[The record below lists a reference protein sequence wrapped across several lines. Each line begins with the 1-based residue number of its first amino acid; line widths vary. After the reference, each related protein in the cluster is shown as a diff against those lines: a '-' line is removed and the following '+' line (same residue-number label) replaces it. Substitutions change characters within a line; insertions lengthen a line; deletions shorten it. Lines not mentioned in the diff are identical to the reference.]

1 MNSTLHHRGYD
12 GSVEYS
18 AEDKMLH
25 GRVVG
30 VRDMISFGGQ
40 SVRELE
46 TNFRNAIDEYLEF
59 CEKRGKKPDK
69 PFKGSLSVRLRDGLH
84 TKAALFAE
92 RNDVRINTVINDALD
107 EYLAKSRC

>member
-1 MNSTLHHRGYD
+1 MSTTLQHHGYD

-30 VRDMISFGGQ
+30 IRDMISFGGK

-46 TNFRNAIDEYLEF
+46 KNFRDAVDEYLEF
-59 CEKRGKKPDK
+59 CKKRGKTPNK

-84 TKAALFAE
+84 TKAAIFAE
-92 RNDVRINTVINDALD
+92 KNDVKINTVINDALD
-107 EYLAKSRC
+107 EYLAKSA

>member
-1 MNSTLHHRGYD
+1 MSTTLQHRSYD

-30 VRDMISFGGQ
+30 IRDMISFGGK
-40 SVRELE
+40 SVSELE
-46 TNFRNAIDEYLEF
+46 KNFRDAVDEYLEF
-59 CEKRGKKPDK
+59 CKKRSRTPNK

-84 TKAALFAE
+84 TKAAIFAE
-92 RNDVRINTVINDALD
+92 KNDVKINTVINDALD
-107 EYLAKSRC
+107 EYLAKSA

>member
-1 MNSTLHHRGYD
+1 MTNQTLQHRGYD

-30 VRDMISFGGQ
+30 IRDMISFGGK

-46 TNFRNAIDEYLEF
+46 KNFRDAVDEYLEF
-59 CEKRGKKPDK
+59 CKKRGKTPNK

-84 TKAALFAE
+84 TKAAIFAE
-92 RNDVRINTVINDALD
+92 KNDVKINTVINDALD
-107 EYLAKSRC
+107 EYLAKSA

>member
-1 MNSTLHHRGYD
+1 MINQTLQHHGYD

-30 VRDMISFGGQ
+30 IRDMISFGGK

-46 TNFRNAIDEYLEF
+46 KNFRNAVDEYLEF
-59 CEKRGKKPDK
+59 CKKKGKTPNK

-84 TKAALFAE
+84 TKAAIFAE
-92 RNDVRINTVINDALD
+92 KNDVKINTVINDALD
-107 EYLAKSRC
+107 EYLAKSA

>member
-1 MNSTLHHRGYD
+1 MSTTFQHRGYD

-30 VRDMISFGGQ
+30 IRDMISFGGK

-46 TNFRNAIDEYLEF
+46 KNFRDAVDEYLEF
-59 CEKRGKKPDK
+59 CKKKGKAPNK

-84 TKAALFAE
+84 TKAAIFAE
-92 RNDVRINTVINDALD
+92 KNDVKINTVINDALD
-107 EYLAKSRC
+107 EYLTKAT

>member
-1 MNSTLHHRGYD
+1 MSTTLQHRGYD

-18 AEDKMLH
+18 AENKMLH

-30 VRDMISFGGQ
+30 IRDMISFGGK

-46 TNFRNAIDEYLEF
+46 KNFCEAVDEYLEF
-59 CEKRGKKPDK
+59 CKKRGKVPNK

-84 TKAALFAE
+84 TKAAIFAE
-92 RNDVRINTVINDALD
+92 KNDKKINTVINDALD
-107 EYLAKSRC
+107 EYLAKSA

>member
-1 MNSTLHHRGYD
+1 MSTTLQHLGYD

-30 VRDMISFGGQ
+30 IRDMISFGGK

-46 TNFRNAIDEYLEF
+46 KNFREAVEEYIEF
-59 CEKRGKKPDK
+59 CKKRGKAPDK
-69 PFKGSLSVRLRDGLH
+69 PFKGSLNVRLREGLH
-84 TKAALFAE
+84 SKVAIFAE
-92 RNDVRINTVINDALD
+92 KNDVKINTVINDALD
-107 EYLAKSRC
+107 AYLTK

>member
-1 MNSTLHHRGYD
+1 MSTTLQHRGYD

-25 GRVVG
+25 GRIVG
-30 VRDMISFGGQ
+30 IRDMVSFGGT

-46 TNFRNAIDEYLEF
+46 KNFRDAVEEYLDF
-59 CEKRGKKPDK
+59 CKKRGKTPNK

-84 TKAALFAE
+84 TKAAIFAE
-92 RNDVRINTVINDALD
+92 KNDVKLNTVINDALD
-107 EYLAKSRC
+107 EYLAKSS

>member
-30 VRDMISFGGQ
+30 IHDMISFGGQ

>member
-1 MNSTLHHRGYD
+1 MSTTLQHHGYD

-30 VRDMISFGGQ
+30 IRDMISFGGK

-46 TNFRNAIDEYLEF
+46 KNFRDAVDEYLEF
-59 CEKRGKKPDK
+59 CKKQGKTPNK

-84 TKAALFAE
+84 TKAAIFAE
-92 RNDVRINTVINDALD
+92 KNDVKINTVINDALD
-107 EYLAKSRC
+107 EYLAKSA

>member
-1 MNSTLHHRGYD
+1 MSTTLQHRGYN

-30 VRDMISFGGQ
+30 IRDMISFGGK

-46 TNFRNAIDEYLEF
+46 KNFREAVEEYIEF
-59 CEKRGKKPDK
+59 CKKRGKAPDK

-84 TKAALFAE
+84 AKAAIFAE
-92 RNDVRINTVINDALD
+92 KNDVKVNTIINDALD
-107 EYLAKSRC
+107 EYLAKSA

>member
-1 MNSTLHHRGYD
+1 MSTTLQHHGYD

-30 VRDMISFGGQ
+30 IRDMISFGGK

-46 TNFRNAIDEYLEF
+46 KNFRDAVDEYLEF
-59 CEKRGKKPDK
+59 CKKKGKTPNK

-84 TKAALFAE
+84 TKAAIFAE
-92 RNDVRINTVINDALD
+92 KNDVKINTVINDALD
-107 EYLAKSRC
+107 EYLAKSA

>member
-1 MNSTLHHRGYD
+1 MSTTLQHHGYD
-12 GSVEYS
+12 GSVDYS

-30 VRDMISFGGQ
+30 IRDMISFGGK

-46 TNFRNAIDEYLEF
+46 KNFRDAVDEYLEF
-59 CEKRGKKPDK
+59 CKKKGKTPNK

-84 TKAALFAE
+84 TKAAIFAE
-92 RNDVRINTVINDALD
+92 KNDVKINTVINDALD
-107 EYLAKSRC
+107 EYLAKSA